1 MAKDPEPSPQKP
13 DLKSVIEGQ
22 VTLSLD
28 EKYTL
33 QAVCKA
39 VSSTNGIFREGT
51 DLFQISDKVV
61 INYPD
66 YHHSSQGGAIKAI

>member
-1 MAKDPEPSPQKP
+1 MLSEKDSLLWKPRLTRDAIKFVAKDPEPSPQKP

-39 VSSTNGIFREGT
+39 VSS
-51 DLFQISDKVV
+51 L
-61 INYPD
+61 
-66 YHHSSQGGAIKAI
+66 